1 MSNIYELL
9 DQGQTLI
16 SDGAMGTMLQDAGL
30 TDGGAPELWNVEHP
44 DKVAD
49 ILDQYA
55 KNGANLLTTN
65 TFSTLGVC
73 LIASSTAGFKG
84 KTAPFLLPP
93 SEVITNFA

>member
-44 DKVAD
+44 DKVAE

-55 KNGANLLTTN
+55 KSGANLLTTN
-65 TFSTLGVC
+65 TFGGTKPRLQMHQLEERVFE
-73 LIASSTAGFKG
+73 LNKAA
-84 KTAPFLLPP
+84 A
-93 SEVITNFA
+93 E